1 MVTRYTKKI
10 VALFLLCG
18 SMAGNAAVR
27 MNEVM
32 PCNLSTM
39 MNTDNYNFSGYI
51 EFTDDQQQSV
61 NLRGYTL
68 VHYKK
73 TSKKYTEKWTWHIQ
87 SDFMVDA
94 NNYALMWFD
103 ESEQFKHA
111 PYKLDAD
118 GGYLLLK
125 NGNTLVDSIAYGAQT
140 AHISFGRYGNETGYM
155 EPTPGAANTT
165 AYAQLTRCQA
175 PEFSEKGGLKH
186 GNVNLQLSCATAGAT
201 IRYTTDGSEPTR
213 QSNVYNSSININGNT
228 SIRAK
233 AFADGMLPSAIATH
247 SYIYADN
254 DHNGCGGV
262 TIPVV
267 SLTVEDRY
275 FNDNTIGM
283 YVTGSNGTQGDKTCT
298 MMRANYNNDW
308 TRPVTF
314 EYFVDGQQVLSQEL
328 EAAIEGGCT
337 RTYTVKSLSLKASK
351 KTGTDLVNYRF
362 FGTKPDLYT
371 QTIYLRNGGQGAD
384 GGMNMWGDFGG
395 DFGGGFGGDFGGG
408 FGQGGMQGG
417 MQGGQQ
423 GGQQNGQKTDKVK
436 FRDALM
442 QAYCTNMNIDYQ
454 AYQPVAYYLNG
465 QYQGLMALMERTNAS
480 YVKANHGVDDEE
492 LDLVTLSDQKGIGI
506 SKGTLD
512 AYNELVSYL
521 ESTNSSTHEFYAGA
535 CKRMDMDEYLEYQ
548 VFQQFICNADWPGNN
563 TKIWRERKDGSR
575 FRWIV
580 FDTDYG
586 CGHDGALNSASDMIT
601 YCRGEGKT
609 NWGNNK
615 PWMTTIFKH
624 LSDNPE
630 FAKKFTTKYL
640 CHLSTTF
647 TEDRIRF
654 VYDSITSLVKA
665 EYCADMG
672 KDSKEAANTMLT
684 FLLERPANILQHLQ
698 TYAGTGA
705 AVDFELKSSVKGA
718 HFTINGETVTGFK
731 GKYLAGFATD
741 FMAYPPAGYK
751 FDHWEIQSGFDETG
765 KKENCT
771 TNLPGELSGS
781 LTSSCTITAVF
792 SQSKYD
798 YTLVINELCAS
809 SDRNSGNADDY
820 GNYPDWIEV
829 YNFGDEP
836 IDLAGLYFSNKAS
849 DMELSQIAY
858 GYKSTIVESKQRVLL
873 WANSDPVDGPL
884 YLNFNLNVD
893 KTKTIYLSNEFNEII
908 SEASYDPHETNESF
922 GFQTDNAGNW
932 VLFGVCDNKIT
943 ATPGKA
949 NGSITCRGTGLTDT
963 EVSESS
969 LSMYPNPASCGVT
982 ITAKSM
988 IANVCV
994 LDVNGSALMEY
1005 TPKKKEISI
1014 DLNAIPQGV
1023 YIVRIECE
1031 DGVFNEK
1038 LIKQ

>member
-1 MVTRYTKKI
+1 MVTRYAKRI

-39 MNTDNYNFSGYI
+39 MNTDNYNFSGFI
-51 EFTDDQQQSV
+51 EFTNDQQQSV

-73 TSKKYTEKWTWHIQ
+73 TSKKYTEKWTWQIQ

-103 ESEQFKHA
+103 ESDQSRHS

-125 NGNTLVDSIAYGAQT
+125 NGNTLVDSIAYGVQT

-155 EPTPGAANTT
+155 EPTPGEANST

-201 IRYTTDGSEPTR
+201 IRYTTDGSEPTK

-228 SIRAK
+228 SVRAK
-233 AFADGMLPSAIATH
+233 AFAEGMLPSAIATH

-283 YVTGSNGTQGDKTCT
+283 YVTGSNGKQGDKTCT

-308 TRPVTF
+308 SRPVTF

-328 EAAIEGGCT
+328 EAAIEGGCS
-337 RTYTVKSLSLKASK
+337 RTYTVRSLSLKASK
-351 KTGTDLVNYRF
+351 KTGADLVNYRF

-384 GGMNMWGDFGG
+384 AGMFGG
-395 DFGGGFGGDFGGG
+395 GFDFGGGFGGDFGGG

-465 QYQGLMALMERTNAS
+465 EYLGLMALMERTNAS
-480 YVKANHGVDDEE
+480 YVKANHGVDDEN

-615 PWMTTIFKH
+615 PWMTVIFKH

-718 HFTINGETVTGFK
+718 HFTINEETVTGFK

-741 FMAYPPAGYK
+741 FMAYPPVGYK
-751 FDHWEIQSGFDETG
+751 FDHWEIQNGFDETG
-765 KKENCT
+765 KKESCS

-781 LTSSCTITAVF
+781 LTGSCTITAVF
-792 SQSKYD
+792 TPSNYD

-820 GNYPDWIEV
+820 GKYPDWIEV
-829 YNFGDEP
+829 YNYGSEP
-836 IDLAGLYFSNKAS
+836 FDLAGLSFSDKVNNLQ
-849 DMELSQIAY
+849 LSPIAY
-858 GYKSTIVESKQRVLL
+858 GYKSTIVESKQRVLV

-884 YLNFNLNVD
+884 YLNFNMNVD
-893 KTKTIYLSNEFNEII
+893 KSKTIYLSNASDEII
-908 SEASYDPHETNESF
+908 SEASYDPHDTNESY
-922 GFQTDNAGNW
+922 GFQTDNDGEW
-932 VLFGVCDNKIT
+932 ILYGVCDKIT

-949 NGSITCRGTGLTDT
+949 NGGITCRGTGLTDT

-969 LSMYPNPASCGVT
+969 LSMYPNPTSCGVT
-982 ITAKSM
+982 ITSKSL
-988 IANVCV
+988 IANVSI
-994 LDVNGSALMEY
+994 LDVNGRTLLEY
-1005 TPKKKEISI
+1005 APEKEEISI
-1014 DLNAIPQGV
+1014 DLSAIPQGL

-1031 DGVFNEK
+1031 EGVFNEK

>member
-1 MVTRYTKKI
+1 MVTRYAKRI

-39 MNTDNYNFSGYI
+39 MNTDNYNFSGFI
-51 EFTDDQQQSV
+51 EFTNDQQQSV

-73 TSKKYTEKWTWHIQ
+73 TSKKYTEKWTWQIQ

-103 ESEQFKHA
+103 ESDQSRHS

-125 NGNTLVDSIAYGAQT
+125 NGNTLVDSIAYGVQT

-155 EPTPGAANTT
+155 EPTPGEANSN

-201 IRYTTDGSEPTR
+201 IRYTTDGSEPTK

-228 SIRAK
+228 SVRAK
-233 AFADGMLPSAIATH
+233 AFAEGMLPSAIATH

-283 YVTGSNGTQGDKTCT
+283 YVTGSNGKQGDKTCT

-308 TRPVTF
+308 SRPVTF

-328 EAAIEGGCT
+328 EAAIEGGCS
-337 RTYTVKSLSLKASK
+337 RTYTVRSLSLKASK
-351 KTGTDLVNYRF
+351 KTGADLVNYRF

-384 GGMNMWGDFGG
+384 AGMFGG
-395 DFGGGFGGDFGGG
+395 GFDFGGGFGGDFGGG

-465 QYQGLMALMERTNAS
+465 EYLGLMALMERTNAS
-480 YVKANHGVDDEE
+480 YVKANHGVDDEN

-615 PWMTTIFKH
+615 PWMTVIFKH

-741 FMAYPPAGYK
+741 FMAYPPVGYK
-751 FDHWEIQSGFDETG
+751 FDHWEIQNGFDETG
-765 KKENCT
+765 KKESCS

-781 LTSSCTITAVF
+781 LTGSCTITAVF
-792 SQSKYD
+792 TPSNYD

-820 GNYPDWIEV
+820 GKYPDWIEV
-829 YNFGDEP
+829 YNYGSEP
-836 IDLAGLYFSNKAS
+836 FDLAGLSFSDKVNNLQ
-849 DMELSQIAY
+849 LSPIAY
-858 GYKSTIVESKQRVLL
+858 GYKSTIVESKQRVLV

-884 YLNFNLNVD
+884 YLNFNMNVD
-893 KTKTIYLSNEFNEII
+893 KSKTIYLSNASDEII
-908 SEASYDPHETNESF
+908 SEASYDPHDTNESY
-922 GFQTDNAGNW
+922 GFQTDNDGEW
-932 VLFGVCDNKIT
+932 ILYGVCDKIT

-949 NGSITCRGTGLTDT
+949 NGGITCRGTGLTDT

-969 LSMYPNPASCGVT
+969 LSMYPNPTSCGVT
-982 ITAKSM
+982 ITSKSL
-988 IANVCV
+988 IANVSI
-994 LDVNGSALMEY
+994 LDVNGRTLLDYAPE
-1005 TPKKKEISI
+1005 KEEISI
-1014 DLNAIPQGV
+1014 DLSAIPQGL

-1031 DGVFNEK
+1031 EGVFNEK

>member
-1 MVTRYTKKI
+1 MVTKYTKKI
-10 VALFLLCG
+10 MALLLLCG
-18 SMAGNAAVR
+18 SMTGNAAVR

-39 MNTDNYNFSGYI
+39 MNTDNYNFSGFI
-51 EFTDDQQQSV
+51 EFTNDQQQSV

-73 TSKKYTEKWTWHIQ
+73 TSKKYTEKWTWQIQ

-94 NNYALMWFD
+94 NNYSLMWFD
-103 ESEQFKHA
+103 ESEQPKHS

-125 NGNTLVDSIAYGAQT
+125 NGNTLVDSIAYDAQT
-140 AHISFGRYGNETGYM
+140 AHISFGRYENKTGYM

-165 AYAQLTRCQA
+165 AYAKLTRCQA

-201 IRYTTDGSEPTR
+201 IRYTTDGSEPTK
-213 QSNVYNSSININGNT
+213 QSNVYNSSININSNT

-233 AFADGMLPSAIATH
+233 AFADDMLPSAIATH

-351 KTGTDLVNYRF
+351 KTGTDIVNYHF
-362 FGTKPDLYT
+362 FGTKPDLYH

-384 GGMNMWGDFGG
+384 GGMGMWGGG
-395 DFGGGFGGDFGGG
+395 FDFGGGFGGDFGGG

-417 MQGGQQ
+417 MQGQQGQQ
-423 GGQQNGQKTDKVK
+423 GQQSGQKTDKVK

-442 QAYCTNMNIDYQ
+442 QAYCTNMNVDYQ

-480 YVKANHGVDDEE
+480 YVKTNHGADDEN
-492 LDLVTLSDQKGIGI
+492 LDLITLSDQRGIGV
-506 SKGTLD
+506 SKGTID

-521 ESTNSSTHEFYAGA
+521 ESTDNSTTEFFEGA

-575 FRWIV
+575 FRWII

-586 CGHDGALNSASDMIT
+586 CGHDDALNSASDMIT

-609 NWGNNK
+609 NWGNQQT
-615 PWMTTIFKH
+615 WMTTIFKH
-624 LSDNPE
+624 LSNNPL
-630 FAKKFTTKYL
+630 FAKKFTTKFLY
-640 CHLSTTF
+640 HLSTTF
-647 TEDRIRF
+647 TEDRIRT

-672 KDSKEAANTMLT
+672 KDAKEAASSMQT
-684 FLLERPANILQHLQ
+684 FMLERPANILQHLQ

-705 AVDFELKSSVKGA
+705 AVDFELRSNVAGA
-718 HFTINGETVTGFK
+718 HFTINGESVSGFK
-731 GKYLAGFATD
+731 GKYLSGFATD
-741 FMAYPPAGYK
+741 FMAYPPVGYK

-765 KKENCT
+765 KKENCS

-781 LTSSCTITAVF
+781 LTSTCTITAVF
-792 SQSKYD
+792 TKSD
-798 YTLVINELCAS
+798 YKCTLVINELCAS
-809 SDRNSGNADDY
+809 SDRNSGNADAY
-820 GNYPDWIEV
+820 GKYPDWIEV
-829 YNFGDEP
+829 YNYGDEP
-836 IDLAGLYFSNKAS
+836 VDLAGLYFSNKS
-849 DMELSQIAY
+849 SNLKLSQIAY
-858 GYKSTIVESKQRVLL
+858 GYKSTIVDSKQRVLV

-884 YLNFNLNVD
+884 YLSFNLNVD
-893 KTKTIYLSNEFNEII
+893 KSKTLYLSNASDEII
-908 SEASYDPHETNESF
+908 SEASYVSHNTNESF
-922 GFQTDNAGNW
+922 GYETDNSGEW
-932 VLFGVCDNKIT
+932 VLFDVCERIT

-963 EVSESS
+963 EISESS

-982 ITAKSM
+982 IAAKSL
-988 IANVCV
+988 ISNVCV
-994 LDVNGSALMEY
+994 LDVNGSALLEY
-1005 TPKKKEISI
+1005 TPGKEEISI
-1014 DLNAIPQGV
+1014 DLSAIPQGV

-1031 DGVFNEK
+1031 EGVFNEK

>member
-1 MVTRYTKKI
+1 MVTKYTKKI

-18 SMAGNAAVR
+18 SMAVNATVR

-32 PCNLSTM
+32 PCNLSTI
-39 MNTDNYNFSGYI
+39 MNTDNYNFSGFI
-51 EFTDDQQQSV
+51 EFTNDEHQSV

-73 TSKKYTEKWTWHIQ
+73 TSKKYTEKWTWQIQ
-87 SDFMVDA
+87 SDFTVDA

-103 ESEQFKHA
+103 ESEQQQQRHS

-140 AHISFGRYGNETGYM
+140 AHISYGRYGTETGYM
-155 EPTPGAANTT
+155 EPTPGAANST

-201 IRYTTDGSEPTR
+201 IRYTTDGSEPTKE
-213 QSNVYNSSININGNT
+213 SNIYNSSININSNT
-228 SIRAK
+228 SVRAK
-233 AFADGMLPSAIATH
+233 AFADGMLPSVIAAH

-283 YVTGSNGTQGDKTCT
+283 YVTGSNGSSGDKTCT

-314 EYFVDGQQVLSQEL
+314 EYFVDGKQVLSQEL

-337 RTYTVKSLSLKASK
+337 RTYAVKSLSLKASK
-351 KTGTDLVNYRF
+351 KTGTDIVNYHF
-362 FGTKPDLYT
+362 FATKPDLYH

-384 GGMNMWGDFGG
+384 GGMNMWGGG
-395 DFGGGFGGDFGGG
+395 FDFGGGFGGDFGGG

-417 MQGGQQ
+417 QQGQQ
-423 GGQQNGQKTDKVK
+423 GQQNGQKTDKVK

-442 QAYCTNMNIDYQ
+442 QAYCTNMNVDYQ

-480 YVKANHGVDDEE
+480 YVKTNHGADDEN
-492 LDLVTLSDQKGIGI
+492 LDLITLSDQRGIGV

-521 ESTNSSTHEFYAGA
+521 ESTDNSTHEFYVGA

-563 TKIWRERKDGSR
+563 TKIWRERKDGTR
-575 FRWIV
+575 FRWII

-586 CGHDGALNSASDMIT
+586 CGHDDALNSASDMIT

-609 NWGNNK
+609 NWGNQQ

-624 LSDNPE
+624 LSNNPE

-647 TEDRIRF
+647 TETRIRAI
-654 VYDSITSLVKA
+654 YDSITSLVKA

-672 KDSKEAANTMLT
+672 KDSKEAANSMLT
-684 FLLERPANILQHLQ
+684 FMLERPANILQHLQ

-705 AVDFELKSSVKGA
+705 AVDFELKSSVAGA

-741 FMAYPPAGYK
+741 FLAYPPVGYK

-765 KKENCT
+765 KKENCS

-781 LTSSCTITAVF
+781 LTSTCTITAVF
-792 SQSKYD
+792 TKANYD

-809 SDRNSGNADDY
+809 SDRSSGNADDY
-820 GNYPDWIEV
+820 GKYPDWIEV
-829 YNFGDEP
+829 YNYGNDP
-836 IDLAGLYFSNKAS
+836 IDLAGLYFSNKIS
-849 DMELSQIAY
+849 ELQLSPIAY
-858 GYKSTIVESKQRVLL
+858 GYKSTIVESKQRVLV
-873 WANSDPVDGPL
+873 WANGDPVDGPL
-884 YLNFNLNVD
+884 YLNFNMNVD
-893 KTKTIYLSNEFNEII
+893 KSKTIFLSNDSEDII
-908 SEASYDPHETNESF
+908 SDATYEPHATNGSYGYE
-922 GFQTDNAGNW
+922 TDNAGDW
-932 VLFGVCDNKIT
+932 VLFDVCDKIT
-943 ATPGKA
+943 STPGKS
-949 NGSITCRGTGLTDT
+949 NGSIRCNGTGLIDT
-963 EVSESS
+963 EISEAP

-982 ITAKSM
+982 IDSKSL
-988 IANVCV
+988 INNVCV
-994 LDVNGSALMEY
+994 FDVNGCALMEY
-1005 TPKKKEISI
+1005 TPKKNGISI
-1014 DLNAIPQGV
+1014 DLSAIPQGV

>member
-1 MVTRYTKKI
+1 MVRKYTKKI
-10 VALFLLCG
+10 LALFLLCG
-18 SMAGNAAVR
+18 SVAGNAAVQ

-39 MNTDNYNFSGYI
+39 INTDNYNFSGFI
-51 EFTDDQQQSV
+51 EFTNDQSQSV

-73 TSKKYTEKWTWHIQ
+73 GSKKYSEKWTWQIQ

-103 ESEQFKHA
+103 ESDQPRHS

-125 NGNTLVDSIAYGAQT
+125 NGNTVVDSIAYDAQT
-140 AHISFGRYGNETGYM
+140 AHISFGRYENKTGYM

-165 AYAQLTRCQA
+165 AYAKLTRCQA

-201 IRYTTDGSEPTR
+201 IRYTTDGSEPTK
-213 QSNVYNSSININGNT
+213 QSNVYNSSININSNT

-233 AFADGMLPSAIATH
+233 AFADDMLPSAIATH

-351 KTGTDLVNYRF
+351 KTGTDIVNYHF
-362 FGTKPDLYT
+362 FGTKPDLYH

-384 GGMNMWGDFGG
+384 GGMGMWGGG
-395 DFGGGFGGDFGGG
+395 FDFGGGFGGDFGGG

-417 MQGGQQ
+417 MQGQQGQQ
-423 GGQQNGQKTDKVK
+423 GQQSGQKTDKVK

-442 QAYCTNMNIDYQ
+442 QAYCTNMNVDYQ

-480 YVKANHGVDDEE
+480 YVKTNHGADDEN
-492 LDLVTLSDQKGIGI
+492 LDLITLSDQRGIGV
-506 SKGTLD
+506 SKGTID

-521 ESTNSSTHEFYAGA
+521 ESTDNSTTEFFEGA

-575 FRWIV
+575 FRWII

-586 CGHDGALNSASDMIT
+586 CGHDDALNSASDMIT

-609 NWGNNK
+609 NWGNQQT
-615 PWMTTIFKH
+615 WMTTIFKH
-624 LSDNPE
+624 LSNNPL
-630 FAKKFTTKYL
+630 FAKKFTTKFLY
-640 CHLSTTF
+640 HLSTTF
-647 TEDRIRF
+647 TEDRIRT

-672 KDSKEAANTMLT
+672 KDAKEAASSMQT
-684 FLLERPANILQHLQ
+684 FMLERPANILQHLQ

-705 AVDFELKSSVKGA
+705 AVDFELRSNVAGA
-718 HFTINGETVTGFK
+718 HFTINGESVSGFK
-731 GKYLAGFATD
+731 GKYLSGFATD
-741 FMAYPPAGYK
+741 FLAYPPVGYK
-751 FDHWEIQSGFDETG
+751 FDHWEIQNGFESTS
-765 KKENCT
+765 KKENCS

-781 LTSSCTITAVF
+781 LTSTCTITAVF
-792 SQSKYD
+792 SPSD
-798 YTLVINELCAS
+798 YKCTLVINELCAS
-809 SDRNSGNADDY
+809 SDRNSGNADAY
-820 GNYPDWIEV
+820 GKYPDWIEV
-829 YNFGDEP
+829 YNYGDEP
-836 IDLAGLYFSNKAS
+836 VDLAGLYFSEKSNNLK
-849 DMELSQIAY
+849 LSQIAY
-858 GYKSTIVESKQRVLL
+858 GYKSTIVESKQRVLV

-884 YLNFNLNVD
+884 YLNFNMNVD
-893 KTKTIYLSNEFNEII
+893 KSKTLYLSNASGEII
-908 SEASYDPHETNESF
+908 SEASYVSHNTNESF
-922 GFQTDNAGNW
+922 GYERDNSGEW
-932 VLFGVCDNKIT
+932 VLFDVCDRIT

-949 NGSITCRGTGLTDT
+949 NGSISCRGAGLADT
-963 EVSESS
+963 ENPES
-969 LSMYPNPASCGVT
+969 LSMYPNPTSCGVT
-982 ITAKSM
+982 ISSKSL
-988 IANVCV
+988 ISNVHIF
-994 LDVNGSALMEY
+994 DVNGSALMEY
-1005 TPKKKEISI
+1005 APNGKEISI

-1031 DGVFNEK
+1031 EGVFNEK

>member
-1 MVTRYTKKI
+1 MVTKYTKKI
-10 VALFLLCG
+10 LALFLLCG
-18 SMAGNAAVR
+18 SIVSSSAIQ

-32 PCNLSTM
+32 PCNLSTY
-39 MNTDNYNFSGYI
+39 MNTDNYNFSGFI
-51 EFTDDQQQSV
+51 EFTNDQSQSV

-68 VHYKK
+68 IHYKK
-73 TSKKYTEKWTWHIQ
+73 GSKKYSEKWTWQIQ
-87 SDFMVDA
+87 NDCMVNA
-94 NNYALMWFD
+94 NTYTLIWFD
-103 ESEQFKHA
+103 ESDRANHS

-125 NGNTLVDSIAYGAQT
+125 NGNTLVDSIAYDAQT
-140 AHISFGRYGNETGYM
+140 AHISYGRYGNSTGYM

-165 AYAQLTRCQA
+165 AYAELTRCQA

-201 IRYTTDGSEPTR
+201 IRYTTDGSEPTQ
-213 QSNVYNSSININGNT
+213 QSNIYNSSININSNT
-228 SIRAK
+228 SVRAK
-233 AFADGMLPSAIATH
+233 AFANNMLPSEIATH

-275 FNDNTIGM
+275 FNDNTVGM
-283 YVTGSNGTQGDKTCT
+283 YVTGSNGSTGDKTCT

-308 TRPVTF
+308 TRPVNF
-314 EYFVDGQQVLSQEL
+314 EYFVNGQQVLSQEL
-328 EAAIEGGCT
+328 EAAIEGGCS

-351 KTGTDLVNYRF
+351 KTGKNLVNYHF

-384 GGMNMWGDFGG
+384 AGMGMWGGFDFGG
-395 DFGGGFGGDFGGG
+395 EGGMFGP
-408 FGQGGMQGG
+408 GQGGFN
-417 MQGGQQ
+417 QGGQPGGFNQ
-423 GGQQNGQKTDKVK
+423 GGQPGGQQNGQKSDKVK

-465 QYQGLMALMERTNAS
+465 QYLGLMALMERTNAS
-480 YVKANHGVDDEE
+480 YVEANHGVNEE
-492 LDLVTLSDQKGIGI
+492 DLDLITLSDQKGIGV

-512 AYNELVSYL
+512 AYNELVSYV
-521 ESTNSSTHEFYAGA
+521 ESSDNTTPEFYAGA

-609 NWGNNK
+609 NWGNQQT
-615 PWMTTIFKH
+615 WMTTIFKH
-624 LSDNPE
+624 LSNNPQ

-647 TEDRIRF
+647 TENRIRA
-654 VYDSITSLVKA
+654 VYDSITSLVEA
-665 EYCADMG
+665 EYCADMN
-672 KDSKEAANTMLT
+672 KSAKEAANTMLT

-705 AVDFELKSSVKGA
+705 AVEFELKSNVAGA
-718 HFTINGETVTGFK
+718 HFTINGESVTGFK
-731 GKYLAGFATD
+731 GKYLAEFATD
-741 FMAYPPAGYK
+741 FMAYPPTGYK
-751 FDHWEIQSGFDETG
+751 FDHWEIQGQFNETD
-765 KKENCT
+765 KKESCV

-781 LTSSCTITAVF
+781 LTSTCTITAVF
-792 SQSKYD
+792 SPSSYE
-798 YTLVINELCAS
+798 YTLSINEMCAS
-809 SDRNSGNADDY
+809 SDQHSGNADEY
-820 GNYPDWIEV
+820 GKYPDWIEV
-829 YNFGDEP
+829 YNYGNEP
-836 IDLAGLYFSNKAS
+836 IDLAGLYFSNKANEL
-849 DMELSQIAY
+849 DLSQIVY
-858 GYKSTIVESKQRVLL
+858 GSKSTIVESKQRVLV

-884 YLNFNLNVD
+884 YLNFNMNVD
-893 KTKTIYLSNEFNEII
+893 KSKTIYLSNASGEII
-908 SEASYDPHETNESF
+908 SLASYEPHDVNESF
-922 GFQTDNAGNW
+922 GYQSDNTGDW
-932 VLFGVCDNKIT
+932 ILFESCNKIT
-943 ATPGKA
+943 STPGKA
-949 NGSITCRGTGLTDT
+949 NGTIKCGD
-963 EVSESS
+963 VSVIETQISES
-969 LSMYPNPASCGVT
+969 LSMYPNSASSEVT
-982 ITAKSM
+982 ISSKSL
-988 IANVCV
+988 ISNVRICD
-994 LDVNGSALMEY
+994 LNGRTLLEY
-1005 TPKKKEISI
+1005 TPKESELRI
-1014 DLNAIPQGV
+1014 DLSTISQGV

>member
-1 MVTRYTKKI
+1 MVRKYTKKI
-10 VALFLLCG
+10 LALFLLCG
-18 SMAGNAAVR
+18 SVAGNAAVQ

-39 MNTDNYNFSGYI
+39 INTDNYNFSGFI
-51 EFTDDQQQSV
+51 EFTNDQSQSV

-73 TSKKYTEKWTWHIQ
+73 GSKKYSEKWTWQIQ

-103 ESEQFKHA
+103 ESDQPRHS

-125 NGNTLVDSIAYGAQT
+125 NGNTVVDSIAYDEQT
-140 AHISFGRYGNETGYM
+140 AHISFGRYGNKTGYM

-165 AYAQLTRCQA
+165 AYAKLTRCQA

-201 IRYTTDGSEPTR
+201 IRYTTDGSEPTK
-213 QSNVYNSSININGNT
+213 QSNVYNSSININSNT

-233 AFADGMLPSAIATH
+233 AFADDMLPSAIATH

-351 KTGTDLVNYRF
+351 KTGTDIVNYHF
-362 FGTKPDLYT
+362 FGTKPDLYH

-384 GGMNMWGDFGG
+384 GGMGMWGGG
-395 DFGGGFGGDFGGG
+395 FDFGGGFGGDFGGG

-417 MQGGQQ
+417 MQGQQGQQ
-423 GGQQNGQKTDKVK
+423 GQQSGQKTDKVK

-442 QAYCTNMNIDYQ
+442 QAYCTNMNVDYQ

-480 YVKANHGVDDEE
+480 YVKTNHGADDEN
-492 LDLVTLSDQKGIGI
+492 LDLITLSDQRGIGV
-506 SKGTLD
+506 SKGTID

-521 ESTNSSTHEFYAGA
+521 ESTDNSTTEFFEGA

-563 TKIWRERKDGSR
+563 TKIWRERKDGTR
-575 FRWIV
+575 FRWII

-586 CGHDGALNSASDMIT
+586 CGHDDALNSASDMIT

-609 NWGNNK
+609 NWGNQQT
-615 PWMTTIFKH
+615 WMTTIFKH
-624 LSDNPE
+624 LSNNPL
-630 FAKKFTTKYL
+630 FAKKFTTKFLY
-640 CHLSTTF
+640 HLSTTF
-647 TEDRIRF
+647 TEDRIRT

-672 KDSKEAANTMLT
+672 KDSKEAANSMQT
-684 FLLERPANILQHLQ
+684 FMLERPANILQHLQ

-705 AVDFELKSSVKGA
+705 AVDFELRSNVAGA
-718 HFTINGETVTGFK
+718 HFTINGESVSGFK
-731 GKYLAGFATD
+731 GKYLSGFATD
-741 FMAYPPAGYK
+741 FLAYPPVGYK
-751 FDHWEIQSGFDETG
+751 FDHWEIQNGFESTA
-765 KKENCT
+765 KKENCS

-781 LTSSCTITAVF
+781 LTSTCTITAVF
-792 SQSKYD
+792 SPSD
-798 YTLVINELCAS
+798 YKCTLVINELCAS
-809 SDRNSGNADDY
+809 SDRNSGNADAY
-820 GNYPDWIEV
+820 GKYPDWIEV
-829 YNFGDEP
+829 YNYGDEP
-836 IDLAGLYFSNKAS
+836 VDLAGLYFSEKSNNLK
-849 DMELSQIAY
+849 LSQIAY
-858 GYKSTIVESKQRVLL
+858 GYKSTIVESKQRVLV

-884 YLNFNLNVD
+884 YLNFNMNVD
-893 KTKTIYLSNEFNEII
+893 KSKTLYLSNASGEII
-908 SEASYDPHETNESF
+908 SEASYVSHNTNESF
-922 GFQTDNAGNW
+922 GYERDNSGEW
-932 VLFGVCDNKIT
+932 VLFDVCDRIT

-949 NGSITCRGTGLTDT
+949 NGSISCHGAGLADT
-963 EVSESS
+963 ENPES
-969 LSMYPNPASCGVT
+969 LSMYPNPTSCGVT
-982 ITAKSM
+982 ISSKSL
-988 IANVCV
+988 ISNVHIF
-994 LDVNGSALMEY
+994 DVNGSALMEY
-1005 TPKKKEISI
+1005 APNGKEISI

-1031 DGVFNEK
+1031 EGVFNEK